1 MAAERDAAEA
11 GWSEERRL
19 MTEELRQLKAG
30 KFVEAEAVVQQATA
44 EKQAAFTELQT
55 VQKQRQAEAEHAT
68 RQTKIAIN
76 TLRREKDTL
85 AEQVGGTTALH

>member
-1 MAAERDAAEA
+1 LV
-11 GWSEERRL
+11 RL
-19 MTEELRQLKAG
+19 
-30 KFVEAEAVVQQATA
+30 
-44 EKQAAFTELQT
+44 KQAAFSELQT

-85 AEQVGGTTALH
+85 AEQVKQHWMLRELKHHHGPDGWSTS